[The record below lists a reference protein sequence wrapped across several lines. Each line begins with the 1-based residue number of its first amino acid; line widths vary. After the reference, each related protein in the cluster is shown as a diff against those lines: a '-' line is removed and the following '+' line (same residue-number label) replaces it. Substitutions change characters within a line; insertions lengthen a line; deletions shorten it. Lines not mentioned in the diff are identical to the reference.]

1 MLFSKLIANNV
12 NESWACL
19 FLWKISYITVQLNP
33 GESLLI
39 ILLCNFE
46 VILFYVSLNF
56 IRKIDIFIY
65 FFVSSFFFSSLQ
77 VCKDRKSYSD

>member
-1 MLFSKLIANNV
+1 MLLLKLIANNV

-19 FLWKISYITVQLNP
+19 LLWKISYITVQLNP
-33 GESLLI
+33 AESLLI
-39 ILLCNFE
+39 ILLCNFD

-65 FFVSSFFFSSLQ
+65 FFVSSFFFVSSSVQRPQKL
-77 VCKDRKSYSD
+77 